1 MVNRLK
7 DAFEK
12 AAHLPAA
19 AQEALA
25 EQLIEELDGEA
36 AWDNTL
42 AESQDLLDQMA
53 SKALEARKQGKTRSG
68 GFDQL

>member
-1 MVNRLK
+1 MVTRLK
-7 DAFEK
+7 DAFQK
-12 AAHLPAA
+12 AAHLPPA

-25 EQLIEELDGEA
+25 EQLIEDLEGEA
-36 AWDNTL
+36 AWDATL
-42 AESQDLLDQMA
+42 SKSQDLLDQMA